1 MRKVWLLA
9 VLSLVSCVSA
19 PPPPPA
25 PAAAPTPITP
35 AQPTTHGF
43 TLQEEAKL
51 LEAEDRRELD
61 PAMASAWLNNT
72 NPLHRQRM
80 ALALGRIGPAT
91 FVDANRNGV
100 KDAKEKQAGVEL
112 LARLI
117 SDPDR
122 GVRETAAFSL
132 GEIGDPAGLDALFQ
146 FAADTD
152 AGVAAE
158 ATEAISKLAK
168 DVPLARFTPLVN
180 DAREGVKARAI
191 RFLGRWT
198 SDEAAAL
205 AASALDSTSTAIRQE
220 AVYALSRRA
229 YAPARAKLELLVTD
243 PAPLIR
249 AYAVNALGRIAA
261 KESLPALLEATRD
274 PYPWVRTNAL
284 VAIARLGAKDITTLV
299 HDGGSR
305 DAALIMALTE
315 DPDPGTRASA
325 IAPLGYYAT
334 KYPSARKKLQDISVN
349 GSRVDRELAAGA
361 LARQFAESQP
371 MLLLGLMDSGTPW
384 MKVRMIEE
392 TAGLE
397 TGGRA
402 MRRGLVFDPD
412 PIVRAAALGAIPDD
426 KANGEIDLI
435 RRSLLDPDVVVRAN
449 AIDRLSKTNARDVN
463 VYLEAEKREK
473 TLTESGMQNDARLAA
488 INAIAGLSDYPE
500 RESFLRGLLTDHD
513 PVVRRIA
520 SDLIV
525 EKLGAPR
532 PQYTPLAIE
541 RPAGEYEQI
550 VEWSR
555 QPHTATIH
563 MPRGKIE
570 LQLLTQDAPMTTWNF
585 QELAHKKF
593 FDNTSFMRVVPN
605 FVIQGGDPRN
615 DMNGGP
621 GYALRDE
628 INLQKYTRGAVG
640 MALSGP
646 DTGGSQFF
654 ITHSPQPHLDGG
666 YTIFARVYSGMSGVV
681 DQTERGD
688 KVDTVTIDEH
698 PVASADEVSKIQAML
713 LPTEIGPI
721 TPARLLAVVPEYPER
736 KEDYKPDESLLEYM
750 ATSIKPDDH
759 LEVYLGT
766 WCDDSQREIP
776 KLLKIL
782 DILRDKFHRELPTTY
797 VAVDKSKEQPANLLA
812 GKHVQ
817 KVATIIYY
825 RGDQEVGR
833 IEERPTGLI
842 EDDLLAL
849 AGK

>member
-1 MRKVWLLA
+1 VLA
-9 VLSLVSCVSA
+9 
-19 PPPPPA
+19 
-25 PAAAPTPITP
+25 
-35 AQPTTHGF
+35 
-43 TLQEEAKL
+43 
-51 LEAEDRRELD
+51 AEDRREFD
-61 PAMASAWLNNT
+61 PALAATWLGNA

-91 FVDANRNGV
+91 FADANRNGV
-100 KDAKEKQAGVEL
+100 RDPGEKQAGVEL

-132 GEIGDPAGLDALFQ
+132 GEIGDPAGIDALFQ
-146 FAADTD
+146 LAADTD
-152 AGVAAE
+152 AAVAAE
-158 ATEAISKLAK
+158 AAEAITKMAK
-168 DVPLARFTPLVN
+168 DVPVARFTSIVN
-180 DAREGVKARAI
+180 DQREGVRARAL
-191 RFLGRWT
+191 RFLGRWQ

-205 AASALDSTSTAIRQE
+205 AAAALDAPSSAIRQE

-229 YAPARAKLELLVTD
+229 YAPAREKLELLITD
-243 PAPLIR
+243 PNPLTR
-249 AYAVNALGRIAA
+249 SFVASALGRIGA
-261 KESLPALLEATRD
+261 KESLPVLIEALRD

-284 VAIARLGAKDITTLV
+284 VALGRMAAKDATVLFR
-299 HDGGSR
+299 DGASR

-315 DPDPGTRASA
+315 DADPGTRASA
-325 IAPLGYYAT
+325 IGPLSYYAT
-334 KYPSARKKLQDISVN
+334 KYESARKRLQDIATN
-349 GSRVDRELAAGA
+349 GSRWDREIAAGA
-361 LARQFAESQP
+361 LAKQFAEAQP
-371 MLLLGLMDSGTPW
+371 LILVDLLDKADTW

-392 TAGLE
+392 SAGLQ

-402 MRRGLVFDPD
+402 IRRRFVFDKD
-412 PIVRAAALGAIPDD
+412 PIVRAAALGAIPDEV
-426 KANGEIDLI
+426 ATGEIDLI
-435 RRSLLDPDVVVRAN
+435 RRSLMDPDVIVRAN
-449 AIDRLSKTNARDVN
+449 ALDRLSKTSARDAAPF
-463 VYLEAEKREK
+463 LEAEQRER
-473 TLTESGMQNDARLAA
+473 TLGESGVQNDARLAA
-488 INAIAGLSDYPE
+488 ITAIGELADYAE
-500 RESFLRGLLTDHD
+500 REQFLRGLLADRD
-513 PVVRRIA
+513 PVARRVA
-520 SDLIV
+520 ADLIAD
-525 EKLGAPR
+525 KLQKPR
-532 PQYTPLAIE
+532 PQYTPLPID
-541 RPAGEYEQI
+541 RPAAEYARI

-563 MPRGKIE
+563 MTRGNIE
-570 LQLLTQDAPMTTWNF
+570 LALLTQDAPLTTWNF
-585 QELAHKKF
+585 AELAKKKY

-621 GYALRDE
+621 GYSIRDE

-666 YTIFARVYSGMSGVV
+666 YTIFARVYNGMNGVV

-688 KVDTVTIDEH
+688 RVETITIDEH
-698 PVASADEVSKIQAML
+698 AAAKPDDVTHVQSML

-721 TPARLLAVVPEYPER
+721 TPDRLLAIVPEYPER
-736 KEDYKPDESLLEYM
+736 KSDYKPDESLLEFM
-750 ATSIKPDDH
+750 ATSIKPEDR

-766 WCDDSQREIP
+766 WCDDSQREVP

-782 DILRDKFHRELPTTY
+782 DVLREKFGKELPASY
-797 VAVDKSKEQPANLLA
+797 VAVDKAKEKPADLLL
-812 GKHVQ
+812 GKHVE

-825 RGDQEVGR
+825 RGDREVGR
-833 IEERPTGLI
+833 IVERPTGLI